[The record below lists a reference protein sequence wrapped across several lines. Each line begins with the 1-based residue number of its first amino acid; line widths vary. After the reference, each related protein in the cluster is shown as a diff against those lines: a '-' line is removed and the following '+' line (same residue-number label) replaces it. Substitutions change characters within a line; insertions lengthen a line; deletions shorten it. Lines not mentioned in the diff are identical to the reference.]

1 MNGGRALRAVERFRV
16 SLPGR
21 PRGQARPQMLE
32 DGMKRDPGRIDTGS
46 RGNPIAVSPRC
57 GMEMDGGRLCRS
69 AVPVAGMRCSDHQDL
84 APGDLEARPE
94 LPPGVVVP
102 EVFPKDKDRQRA
114 LEGYVA
120 EIYRDYAGLNTG
132 ADLRQ
137 ILMAGA
143 AYVRL
148 LYDGASLDPK
158 DMDFLSKIVDRHLR
172 NLRATPKEIADGQ
185 SKGNRDAAGLGALAA
200 AAGVGALL
208 ERVRATMTPGQ
219 LKALRAGGAPQ
230 GLGVGAIGAP
240 GAGIEV
246 AQDDDQAPDPFG
258 D

>member
-1 MNGGRALRAVERFRV
+1 
-16 SLPGR
+16 
-21 PRGQARPQMLE
+21 
-32 DGMKRDPGRIDTGS
+32 MKREPGKVETGS
-46 RGNPIAVSPRC
+46 RGNPIAASPRC
-57 GMEMDGGRLCRS
+57 GKDLGEGRVCRS
-69 AVPVAGMRCSDHQDL
+69 AVAAAGMRCSDHQDVMI
-84 APGDLEARPE
+84 GDLEAQVE
-94 LPPGVVVP
+94 LPDGVLVP
-102 EVFPKDKDRQRA
+102 LVFAQDKDRQRA

-148 LYDGASLDPK
+148 LYDGATLDPK
-158 DMDFLSKIVDRHLR
+158 AMDFLSKIVDRHLR

-240 GAGIEV
+240 GAGTEV